1 MVNFI
6 QEKYHKGLPLDT
18 TLSNISFDNKKLDTF
33 SSCLLPCDIPHHLIP
48 VKATGDGDC
57 FYNSASILLIGNE
70 SLSPV
75 LRILIAAEI
84 FLHAKFYAKHP
95 RWGFTLQPYCVCK
108 CLGGSINFLKS
119 GRISDLDMNLTKYL
133 TGIKQYNE

>member
-1 MVNFI
+1 MSMNQFYRQEVSEDLKRLRDAIITEKTDVVNFI
-6 QEKYHKGLPLDT
+6 QEKYHRGLPLDT

-57 FYNSASILLIGNE
+57 FYNSASILLIGDE

-95 RWGFTLQPYCVCK
+95 R
-108 CLGGSINFLKS
+108 
-119 GRISDLDMNLTKYL
+119 
-133 TGIKQYNE
+133 